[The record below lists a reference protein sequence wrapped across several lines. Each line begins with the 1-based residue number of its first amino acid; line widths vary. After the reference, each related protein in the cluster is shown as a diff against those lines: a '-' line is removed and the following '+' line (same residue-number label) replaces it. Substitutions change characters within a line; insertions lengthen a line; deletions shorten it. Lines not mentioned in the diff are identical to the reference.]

1 MELLKKLKT
10 GLIFN
15 MSIVCRGLFGRNG
28 PEVLLQNI
36 IKICAQGPG
45 EEKNVQQEQAGQRQG
60 PVEDRV
66 AVLRGHGPHLPFPG
80 RWWA

>member
-1 MELLKKLKT
+1 MSVVCNCT
-10 GLIFN
+10 GLFD
-15 MSIVCRGLFGRNG
+15 RNG

-36 IKICAQGPG
+36 NKICAQGSG

-66 AVLRGHGPHLPFPG
+66 TVLRGHGPHLPFPG
-80 RWWA
+80 RCWA